1 MSETEKR
8 KRRACF
14 TGHRPEKL
22 RLDETA
28 VRTILGNAIDAAIAN
43 GFVTF
48 ISGKTRS
55 GEVRSEYYRV
65 SAWHKAALWARDRLR
80 RGQLVSV
87 AGYLTQRTVRR
98 EEETLHCTEIV
109 AEQFRALKPM
119 GEAKDAPAQ
128 ENASADGAA

>member
-1 MSETEKR
+1 MN
-8 KRRACF
+8 
-14 TGHRPEKL
+14 
-22 RLDETA
+22 RLYIDGLIAGEPVFRMEPGEVPHLTFRLG
-28 VRTILGNAIDAAIAN
+28 VRH
-43 GFVTF
+43 
-48 ISGKTRS
+48 KTRS

-109 AEQFRALKPM
+109 AEQFRALEPLGK
-119 GEAKDAPAQ
+119 AKAAPAQ
-128 ENASADGAA
+128 ENSSADGAA

>member
-1 MSETEKR
+1 MPRHPAER
-8 KRRACF
+8 KNY
-14 TGHRPEKL
+14 EL
-22 RLDETA
+22 
-28 VRTILGNAIDAAIAN
+28 
-43 GFVTF
+43 
-48 ISGKTRS
+48 
-55 GEVRSEYYRV
+55 
-65 SAWHKAALWARDRLR
+65 KAALWARDRLR

-98 EEETLHCTEIV
+98 TEETLHCAEIV